1 MAGFNRIEIIGNLGG
16 DPETRTT
23 TSGKV
28 VCSFSVGVSEKSGGE
43 TQWFRVQVWEKL
55 AEICQRYLR
64 KGSSVML
71 AGRMQSRTY
80 EKDGA
85 KREAW
90 ELVARDMVM
99 LGGGQQA
106 PRVEATAHKPAA
118 QSAAPVNADDLP
130 F

>member
-23 TSGKV
+23 TNGKA

-55 AEICQRYLR
+55 AEICQQYLR

-71 AGRMQSRTY
+71 AGRMQSRSY
-80 EKDGA
+80 EKDGV

-90 ELVARDMVM
+90 ELVAREMVM
-99 LGGGQQA
+99 LGGGQA
-106 PRVEATAHKPAA
+106 PRGEATEYKPAT
-118 QSAAPVNADDLP
+118 QPAAPVNADDLP